1 MKNIIKKITAIAMCG
16 VLTVGSVLM
25 TGAVSEDE
33 NHKDFEVTGTTQK
46 ISNNQLFV
54 TTTGYTEN
62 TDKNFGAK
70 FRTTNEKDYDIWFK
84 DCINA
89 PRFLNLP
96 KGEKFVKYMM
106 TQGHGYF
113 GNVQTFYQFDK
124 TGGEYVKVKIK
135 LSDFSRLFNENGT
148 MTAELRDGSYK
159 DFDFTYEDFGTDSNG
174 VNCYAESGVYA
185 ASGGTVTSFAPD
197 KDGYAEI
204 YVSRQLGVDTKVMS
218 YRYCRL
224 KDGAHCDYGRIG
236 DTLVGLTCG
245 DTDLSGYISV
255 TDATL
260 VQKYVVGI
268 EDFDKLQLFN
278 SDVNHDGE
286 ISVVDATLIQK
297 HIVGLDS

>member
-25 TGAVSEDE
+25 TGAVSEYEDR
-33 NHKDFEVTGTTQK
+33 KDFEVTSTTQK

-62 TDKNFGAK
+62 TAKNFGAM
-70 FRTTNEKDYDIWFK
+70 FISTDYQKYSVMFK
-84 DCINA
+84 DCIDA
-89 PRFLNLP
+89 PKFVNLP
-96 KGEKFVKYMM
+96 KNQEFTRHMI
-106 TQGHGYF
+106 TADNRYF
-113 GNVQTFYQFDK
+113 GNTGMKFNYDS
-124 TGGEYVKVKIK
+124 TGGEYVKMRIK
-135 LSDFSRLFNENGT
+135 LSDYFPDVFNDDGT
-148 MTAELRDGSYK
+148 MTGKLSDGTYK
-159 DFDFTYEDFGTDSNG
+159 NFDFTYEDFGTDSSG
-174 VNCYAESGVYA
+174 KPCYATSGAYFV
-185 ASGGTVTSFAPD
+185 SGGAVTSFAPD

-224 KDGAHCDYGRIG
+224 KDGAHCDYGIIG

-245 DTDLSGYISV
+245 DTDLNGYISV

-260 VQKYVVGI
+260 VQKYVAGI

-278 SDVNHDGE
+278 SDVDNDGE

-297 HIVGLDS
+297 YIVGLS

>member
-1 MKNIIKKITAIAMCG
+1 MKNTIKKITAIAMCG

-70 FRTTNEKDYDIWFK
+70 FRTTDEKDYDIWFK

-124 TGGEYVKVKIK
+124 TGGEYVKIRIK
-135 LSDFSRLFNENGT
+135 LSDYFPDGFNDDGT
-148 MTAELRDGSYK
+148 MTGKLSDGTYK
-159 DFDFTYEDFGTDSNG
+159 NFDFTYEDFGTDSSG
-174 VNCYAESGVYA
+174 KPCYATSGAYFV
-185 ASGGTVTSFAPD
+185 SGGAVTSFVPD
-197 KDGYAEI
+197 KNGYAEFYI
-204 YVSRQLGVDTKVMS
+204 SRQLGEDTGLMAYK
-218 YRYCRL
+218 YCRL
-224 KDGAHCDYGRIG
+224 KNGAECKTTIG
-236 DTLVGLTCG
+236 GKLNCLTCG
-245 DTDLSGYISV
+245 DAYPDGNITVG
-255 TDATL
+255 DATS

-268 EDFDKLQLFN
+268 VKFGKTQLFN

-297 HIVGLDS
+297 YIVGLI

>member
-185 ASGGTVTSFAPD
+185 TSGGTVTSFAPD

-260 VQKYVVGI
+260 VQKYVAGI

-278 SDVNHDGE
+278 SDVNDDGE

-297 HIVGLDS
+297 YIVGLS